1 MASAARA
8 SSERAVEQRKRRKI
22 PLACEPCRERKSRCD
37 GAKPI
42 CSTCQRRSLPMH
54 HCVYTLENA
63 RTASSEAYIKV
74 LHDRIR
80 RLEKT
85 CTDHGIP
92 IPPLDSGDGSEG
104 EIPGPGPSP
113 LSPVLPG
120 AVPGPGPGPGL
131 GPRRPTDPSLTIPSP
146 PVQTH
151 HHHHT
156 SSSPNTTLRP
166 PPIPVVASPERE
178 RFDVTESTASVT
190 AMGTVT
196 AEHDVPQT
204 FDAANEFYG
213 SSSAASFMKEAYTSV
228 KPHRPR
234 NASTGT
240 GTTSTAAGNGTLSN
254 GPQPFLAPFARS
266 EPHTFTQ
273 FAQVDK
279 FALPPRNLADHLLS
293 RFWERV
299 YWLYPLFD
307 KPTFLHAYETLWRPA
322 HEQQQQHK
330 PSNPHQNQQHHQP
343 PNPSNTPLPGLGLGS
358 TPGADAHTIVFHC
371 ALNTIFALGAQFSDL
386 SLPDKAAAIETFF
399 NRAKAFVGLDFIDM
413 HNVGVVQSLLL
424 MALLLQRGRG
434 EEGEEVR

>member
-1 MASAARA
+1 M
-8 SSERAVEQRKRRKI
+8 
-22 PLACEPCRERKSRCD
+22 
-37 GAKPI
+37 
-42 CSTCQRRSLPMH
+42 
-54 HCVYTLENA
+54 
-63 RTASSEAYIKV
+63 

-104 EIPGPGPSP
+104 EISGPGLSP
-113 LSPVLPG
+113 LSPVI
-120 AVPGPGPGPGL
+120 PGPIPGSGPGS
-131 GPRRPTDPSLTIPSP
+131 GPPRPTNPNLTIPSP

-151 HHHHT
+151 HHT
-156 SSSPNTTLRP
+156 SSSPNTALRP

-190 AMGTVT
+190 GMGTVT

-234 NASTGT
+234 NASTATT
-240 GTTSTAAGNGTLSN
+240 GTSTAGAAGHGTLSN
-254 GPQPFLAPFARS
+254 GRQPFLAPFARS

-322 HEQQQQHK
+322 HEQPKPPDPHQQQHSK
-330 PSNPHQNQQHHQP
+330 QHA
-343 PNPSNTPLPGLGLGS
+343 SNTPLPGLGLGS

-371 ALNTIFALGAQFSDL
+371 ALNTIFALGSQFSDL

-399 NRAKAFVGLDFIDM
+399 DRAKAFVGLDFIDM

-424 MALLLQRGRG
+424 MALLLQSTPFPNRCWNAVGLACRVAQGLGLHTEGDFSKGERGG
-434 EEGEEVR
+434 GGSTESGEGEGRPGLEMEVRRRTWHGCVILDM